1 MKSLLISTLVF
12 AFAGQITQ
20 ANISVQ
26 FQNTEKFRDFTVSG
40 KQSIAKSSFTSELKR
55 SRLKSYLG
63 SRKLELTFT
72 DIDMAGDTKIA
83 RARTGNDIR
92 VIKGVYPPRMSFNY
106 VLRDSRGNRIKSG
119 TASLKDTGFDLRMRS
134 GSNQRNFHYEL
145 TMLERWARRTLP
157 KE

>member
-1 MKSLLISTLVF
+1 MKLLFISTL
-12 AFAGQITQ
+12 ALALAGQLSQ
-20 ANISVQ
+20 ANVSVQ
-26 FQNTEKFRDFTVSG
+26 FSDIESFRDFTVSG
-40 KQSIAKSSFTSELKR
+40 SQSVAKSSFTSELKR

-92 VIKGVYPPRMSFNY
+92 VIKGVYPPRLSFNY

-119 TASLKDTGFDLRMRS
+119 SASLKDTGFDLRMRT
-134 GSNQRNFHYEL
+134 GSNLRSFHYEL
-145 TMLERWARRTLP
+145 NMLERWARRILP